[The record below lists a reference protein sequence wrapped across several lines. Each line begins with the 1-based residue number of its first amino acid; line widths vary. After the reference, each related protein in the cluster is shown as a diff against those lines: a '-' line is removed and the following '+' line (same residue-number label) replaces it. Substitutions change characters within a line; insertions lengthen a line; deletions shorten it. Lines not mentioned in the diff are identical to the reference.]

1 MPALISNDLRVS
13 KMGGYWAGSATDVQ
27 TMTKALSALGCRE
40 RSMAQTYRA
49 RLNADPL
56 KRGVHRD
63 SLSPQGGEGRGEG

>member
-56 KRGVHRD
+56 
-63 SLSPQGGEGRGEG
+63 